1 MELCKDTCEFVSD
14 FTNSGSSWFDLLPCS
29 CKAISLDCSWHC
41 LLLLLDCME
50 KQHLWLLLLSPPGSG
65 IAVMEGDAAPLLRA
79 RGASR
84 RKGHLT
90 ACPP

>member
-1 MELCKDTCEFVSD
+1 MELCKDTCELVSD

-29 CKAISLDCSWHC
+29 CKAISLNCSWHC
-41 LLLLLDCME
+41 LLLLPDCTE
-50 KQHLWLLLLSPPGSG
+50 QQHLWLLVLSPPGSG
-65 IAVMEGDAAPLLRA
+65 SAVMEGDAAPLLRA
-79 RGASR
+79 CGASL